1 MEKTIELKMREIQ
14 NKFNFEIPNYILE
27 IIPKGD
33 TSEIRVF
40 IGLALVNNRISEEQA
55 NILISEFC
63 EKSKEKSRV
72 LELLSANY

>member
-1 MEKTIELKMREIQ
+1 MEKSIELKMSEIQ

-40 IGLALVNNRISEEQA
+40 IGLALVNNRISKEQA
-55 NILISEFC
+55 NILIF
-63 EKSKEKSRV
+63 
-72 LELLSANY
+72 NYCKK